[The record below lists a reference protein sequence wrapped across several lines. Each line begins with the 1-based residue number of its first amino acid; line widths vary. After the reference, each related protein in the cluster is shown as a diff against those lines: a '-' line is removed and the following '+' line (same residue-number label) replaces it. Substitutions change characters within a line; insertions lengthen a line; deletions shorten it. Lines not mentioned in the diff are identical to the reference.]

1 MDSPSGFKRGLIV
14 EGHADF
20 ASVGRE
26 GVSVGEFL
34 NVVRDKAD
42 RSVGV
47 TELHT
52 AAVHGASRIKAP
64 SMESDIGDRI
74 VGGKVSVDGR
84 RMGDPSNPAFAT
96 IPSIR
101 VDDPGKQGREVRV
114 GDQAAV
120 GQEALASAVGSRS
133 GPITD
138 ASYGLLHGHGVAEL
152 FIPEDGF
159 GQDDGI
165 ASSIDTFSEFSE
177 RPRPEHSVGFESI
190 IVGQVTT
197 ATDADHVVQAG
208 RETGR
213 IVREGRRKQ
222 GRLAIA
228 WT

>member
-1 MDSPSGFKRGLIV
+1 
-14 EGHADF
+14 
-20 ASVGRE
+20 
-26 GVSVGEFL
+26 
-34 NVVRDKAD
+34 
-42 RSVGV
+42 
-47 TELHT
+47 
-52 AAVHGASRIKAP
+52 
-64 SMESDIGDRI
+64 MESDIGDRI

-101 VDDPGKQGREVRV
+101 VNDAWEQGREVRV

-120 GQEALASAVGSRS
+120 KEEALASAVGSRS
-133 GPITD
+133 GPIAD

-190 IVGQVTT
+190 IVGQIAT

>member
-1 MDSPSGFKRGLIV
+1 MDSPSGFKRELIV

-26 GVSVGEFL
+26 GITVGEFL

-42 RSVGV
+42 RTVGV

-52 AAVHGASRIKAP
+52 AAVHGASRIKTP
-64 SMESDIGDRI
+64 SMESDIGDRV

-84 RMGDPSNPAFAT
+84 RMRDPSDPAFAA
-96 IPSIR
+96 IPSVR

-133 GPITD
+133 CPIAD

-152 FIPEDGF
+152 LVPKDGF

-165 ASSIDTFSEFSE
+165 ACSIDTFSEFSE
-177 RPRPEHSVGFESI
+177 RPRPEHSIGFESI
-190 IVGQVTT
+190 IVGQIAT

-208 RETGR
+208 GETGG
-213 IVREGRRKQ
+213 IVREGCGK
-222 GRLAIA
+222 
-228 WT
+228 